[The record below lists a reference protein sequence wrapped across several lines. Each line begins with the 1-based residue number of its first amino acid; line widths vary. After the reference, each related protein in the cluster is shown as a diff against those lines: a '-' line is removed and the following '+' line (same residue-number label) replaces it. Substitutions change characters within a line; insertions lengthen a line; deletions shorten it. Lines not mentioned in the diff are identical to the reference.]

1 MNLKH
6 YYRDVAAIEESIE
19 EPFVMVVSLETKNGG
34 KAGVMTEV
42 SRETAARLV
51 VEKRARLAMPD
62 EVEQMRADQ
71 ELERQ
76 LRELGELEERV
87 RIARAA
93 EAELDRLKE
102 SIAEAYKRV

>member
-19 EPFVMVVSLETKNGG
+19 EPFPMVVSLETSTGG

-42 SRETAARLV
+42 SRATAARLL
-51 VEKRARLAMPD
+51 VEKRARLATP
-62 EVEQMRADQ
+62 EGTEQLRAEQ

-76 LRELGELEERV
+76 LRELGELEEKV
-87 RIARAA
+87 RIARYA